1 VSETIQR
8 DFTMQTEPKLLK
20 IIRCSDS
27 LMWYSK
33 HVGQEFPLLREYDDC
48 YMSRE
53 PEGFAN
59 IVRKEDAVIL
69 KD

>member
-1 VSETIQR
+1 METSIPR
-8 DFTMQTEPKLLK
+8 RLK
-20 IIRCSDS
+20 IVQCSDFQ
-27 LMWYSK
+27 LWYRE